1 MMQLYDLRVVEAA
14 GGFCRTGRPHFS
26 WKLRSGKKDTKQVS
40 FELCV
45 FRGGEKVSS
54 ARGEGECAYVLA
66 EGEALLPRTSYEV
79 RVTAE
84 GNHGERAEETLVF
97 ETDKLF
103 EPFAAKMIAP
113 KEVPAPVYALKGKF
127 TAKKPVKAAR
137 LYATALGL
145 YECYFGG
152 VKAGD
157 SYFAPF
163 WTSYSHTLEYQTYVV
178 TSLVK
183 EGENDFSMLIG
194 KGWYAGA
201 LGFMK
206 QRGIYGDRTAGM
218 AEVRLLYE
226 DGTEDVFAT
235 DESFTAVSTY
245 IADSEFYFG
254 ETQDFTKEEKTSAVE
269 AVSFPAK
276 VVGQINEPVRCT
288 EVLKPV
294 SAFHTPKGEY
304 VLDFGQNF
312 TGFVSL
318 EVEGERGETITLRHA
333 EVLDKEGNFYT
344 ENLREATSED
354 HFTLAGGKQVLT
366 PHFTFHGFRYLQ
378 IVGKEL
384 LSEAVTGLVLHSDM
398 RRTGTFECSD
408 PRVNRLWQNIVWGQ
422 RSNFVD
428 VPTDCPQRD
437 ERLGWTGDANV
448 FFRTAAFNYDVSSFF
463 DKWLSDLASEQG
475 EDGNVGHVIPNILG
489 PQAGASLWSDCATM
503 IPWSEYL
510 VYGDKDVLRS
520 HFPAMKKW
528 ADYICNSC
536 GENGLWQDGFQYGD
550 WLALDGSNPAT
561 RTGSTDKYLVA
572 NVFYYVTTRIVA
584 KAAEVLGEEALAKQ
598 YASRAEAVKKAF
610 QTEYFTATGRLVSET
625 QTACVLTLYFG
636 LVPEGMK
643 ERVIRT
649 LRANLAEHK
658 NHLVTGF
665 AGTPYLLFALSENG
679 MHDLAEKLLFHE
691 DFPSWLYAVKM
702 GATTIWER
710 WDGILPDGSLHEPS
724 MNSFNHYSYGSV
736 GDWLYRVVAGIRE
749 TSPGYRTLKLA
760 PTLTKGLESVRA
772 QFESVYGTVVS
783 GYECKEG
790 KLRVFVTVPANC
802 TAEVVI
808 PEHETVT
815 VGSGSYEWEYETKTD
830 LKLLRYTMET
840 TFGAIADMP
849 EGRAILNELSP
860 GILDGPMI
868 AFAHDMTLSEVCAF
882 SGEQGTALFT
892 AVLNKLNALPVM
904 NK

>member
-1 MMQLYDLRVVEAA
+1 MKIFDLRVMEAA
-14 GGFCRTGRPHFS
+14 GGFCRSERPHFS
-26 WKLRSGKKDTKQVS
+26 WKLRSEKKDTKQVA

-45 FRGGEKVSS
+45 FRGGEKVST
-54 ARGEGECAYVLA
+54 AKGEGECAYVLA
-66 EGEALLPRTSYEV
+66 EGKPLAPRTRYEV
-79 RVTAE
+79 RVVTVD
-84 GNHGERAEETLVF
+84 NHGERAEASLFF
-97 ETDKLF
+97 ETDKLS
-103 EPFAAKMIAP
+103 EPFAAMMIAP
-113 KEVPAPVYALKGKF
+113 KKAPAPVFALKGKF
-127 TAKKPVKAAR
+127 AAKKPVRAAR

-163 WTSYSHTLEYQTYVV
+163 WTSYSHTLEYQTYDV

-183 EGENDFSMLIG
+183 EGENDFAMLIG

-201 LGFMK
+201 LGFMA
-206 QRGIYGDRTAGM
+206 QTGFYGDRIAGM
-218 AEVRLLYE
+218 AEVRLVYE
-226 DGTEDVFAT
+226 DGSEEVFCT
-235 DESFTAVSTY
+235 DESFTAVSTC

-254 ETQDFTKEEKTSAVE
+254 ETQDFTKEETSSPVE
-269 AVSFPAK
+269 VISFPAK

-294 SAFHTPKGEY
+294 ASFYTPKGEY

-344 ENLREATSED
+344 ENLRAATSED
-354 HFTLAGGKQVLT
+354 RFTLAGGKQVLT

-378 IVGKEL
+378 IVGREL
-384 LSEAVTGLVLHSDM
+384 PKEAVTGLVLHSDM
-398 RRTGTFECSD
+398 RRTGKFECSD

-503 IPWSEYL
+503 IPWNEYL
-510 VYGDKDVLRS
+510 VYGDKDALRS
-520 HFPAMKKW
+520 HFSAMKKW
-528 ADYICNSC
+528 ADYIFNRC

-550 WLALDGSNPAT
+550 WLALDGSNPAA
-561 RTGSTDKYLVA
+561 RMGSTDKYLVA
-572 NVFYYVTTRIVA
+572 NVFYFVSTNIVA
-584 KAAEVLGEEALAKQ
+584 KVAKILGEDALADE
-598 YASRAEAVKKAF
+598 YTVRAEAIKSAF

-636 LVPEGMK
+636 LVPEERK
-643 ERVIRT
+643 ERVIQT
-649 LRANLAEHK
+649 LKTNFAEHK

-710 WDGILPDGSLHEPS
+710 WDGLLPDGSPHEPS

-749 TSPGYRTLKLA
+749 TSPGYRTIKLA
-760 PTLTKGLESVRA
+760 PTLTKGLESVCA
-772 QFESVYGTVVS
+772 EFQSVYGTVVS
-783 GYECKEG
+783 GYECKDG

-808 PEHETVT
+808 PEHETVS
-815 VGSGSYEWEYETKTD
+815 VGSGSYEWEYETNTD
-830 LKLLRYTMET
+830 LKVLRYTMET
-840 TFGAIADMP
+840 TFGSIADMP
-849 EGRAILNELSP
+849 EGRAILNEVSP
-860 GILDGPMI
+860 GILEGPMI
-868 AFAHDMTLSEVCAF
+868 GFAHDMTLAEVCSY
-882 SGEQGTALFT
+882 SGEEGTALFT

>member
-1 MMQLYDLRVVEAA
+1 MQLYDLRVVEAA
-14 GGFCRTGRPHFS
+14 GGFCRTERPLFS
-26 WKLRSGKKDTKQVS
+26 WKLRSDKKDTKQVS

-45 FRGGEKVSS
+45 LKNGKKVSS

-66 EGEALLPRTSYEV
+66 EGEALLPRTRYEV
-79 RVTAE
+79 RVAAE
-84 GNHGERAEETLVF
+84 DNHGERAEEALVF
-97 ETDKLF
+97 ETDKLS

-113 KEVPAPVYALKGKF
+113 KQAPAPVYALKGKF
-127 TAKKPVKAAR
+127 TAKKSVKSAR

-152 VKAGD
+152 KKAGD
-157 SYFAPF
+157 CYFAPF
-163 WTSYSHTLEYQTYVV
+163 WTSYSHTLEYQTYDV
-178 TSLVK
+178 TSLIK
-183 EGENDFSMLIG
+183 EGENDFSMLVG

-206 QRGIYGDRTAGM
+206 QRGIYGDKTAGM

-245 IADSEFYFG
+245 ITDSEFYFG
-254 ETQDFTKEEKTSAVE
+254 ERQDFTQEEKTSPVE

-288 EVLKPV
+288 EVLKPA

-318 EVEGERGETITLRHA
+318 EVDGKRGETITLRHA

-354 HFTLAGGKQVLT
+354 TFILAGGKQVLT

-384 LSEAVTGLVLHSDM
+384 PKEAVSGLVLHSDV

-408 PRVNRLWQNIVWGQ
+408 SRVNRLWQNIVWGQ

-463 DKWLSDLASEQG
+463 DKWLIDLASEQG

-489 PQAGASLWSDCATM
+489 QQAGASLWSDCATM
-503 IPWSEYL
+503 IPWNEYL
-510 VYGDKDVLRS
+510 VYGDKDALRS

-528 ADYICNSC
+528 ADYIYDSC

-572 NVFYYVTTRIVA
+572 NVFYYVSTGIVA
-584 KAAEVLGEEALAKQ
+584 NAAKVLGEEALAKQ
-598 YASRAEAVKKAF
+598 YAARAEAIKKAF

-643 ERVIRT
+643 ERVIKT

-802 TAEVVI
+802 TARVVI

-815 VGSGSYEWEYETKTD
+815 VGSGSYEWEFKTDTD

>member
-1 MMQLYDLRVVEAA
+1 MNLSDFRVVEAA
-14 GGFCRTGRPHFS
+14 SGFCRVEKPHFS
-26 WKLRSGKKDTKQVS
+26 WKLRSDERDTKQIK
-40 FELCV
+40 FELV
-45 FRGGEKVSS
+45 ILKDGKTI
-54 ARGEGECAYVLA
+54 ARAAGEGESVYVLP
-66 EGEALLPRTSYEV
+66 EGEALAPRTQYEARLTV
-79 RVTAE
+79 E
-84 GNHGERAEETLVF
+84 DNHGCRAGETLIF
-97 ETDKLF
+97 ETDKLS

-113 KEVPAPVYALKGKF
+113 TEAPAPVYALKGKF
-127 TAKKPVKAAR
+127 TAQKPVRSAR

-152 VKAGD
+152 KKAGD

-163 WTSYSHTLEYQTYVV
+163 WTSYSHTLEYQTYDV
-178 TSLVK
+178 TSLIQ
-183 EGENDFSMLIG
+183 EGENDFEMLIG

-206 QRGIYGDRTAGM
+206 QRGIYGGRTSGM
-218 AEVRLLYE
+218 AEIRLYYE
-226 DGTEDVFAT
+226 DGTGDVFGT
-235 DESFTAVSTY
+235 DESFTTVSTY

-254 ETQDFTKEEKTSAVE
+254 ETQDFTKEEKSSPVE
-269 AVSFPAK
+269 VISFSAK

-288 EVLKPV
+288 QVLKPI
-294 SAFHTPKGEY
+294 SCFHTPKGEY

-354 HFTLAGGKQVLT
+354 TFILAGGKQVLT

-384 LSEAVTGLVLHSDM
+384 PKEDVTGLVLHSDM
-398 RRTGTFECSD
+398 KQTGKFECSD
-408 PRVNRLWQNIVWGQ
+408 PRVERLWQNIVWGQ

-463 DKWLSDLASEQG
+463 NKWLLDLASEQRA
-475 EDGNVGHVIPNILG
+475 DGSVPHVIPDILSG
-489 PQAGASLWSDCATM
+489 NDGAALWSDCATM
-503 IPWSEYL
+503 IPWNEYL
-510 VYGDKDVLRS
+510 VYGDQDALRVQ
-520 HFPAMKKW
+520 FPAMKKW
-528 ADYICNSC
+528 VDFVHSRCS
-536 GENGLWQDGFQYGD
+536 ENGLWQTGYQYGD

-561 RTGSTDKYLVA
+561 RTGSTDKHLVA
-572 NVFYYVTTRIVA
+572 NVFYYVSTDIVA

-598 YASRAEAVKKAF
+598 YAARADAIKAAF

-636 LVPEGMK
+636 LVPDEMRA
-643 ERVIRT
+643 RVIGT
-649 LRANLAEHK
+649 LKTNLSEHN

-679 MHDLAEKLLFHE
+679 IHDLAEKLLFHE

-783 GYECKEG
+783 GYECREG

-802 TAEVVI
+802 TAQVVI

-830 LKLLRYTMET
+830 LKLQRYTMET
-840 TFGAIADMP
+840 RFGSILDMP

-860 GILDGPMI
+860 GMLDGPMVEL
-868 AFAHDMTLSEVCAF
+868 ARDMTLAEMCAYA
-882 SGEQGTALFT
+882 GEQGTALFT

-904 NK
+904 KK

>member
-1 MMQLYDLRVVEAA
+1 MRLCA
-14 GGFCRTGRPHFS
+14 CRRGSALAPH
-26 WKLRSGKKDTKQVS
+26 R
-40 FELCV
+40 
-45 FRGGEKVSS
+45 
-54 ARGEGECAYVLA
+54 
-66 EGEALLPRTSYEV
+66 YEV

-163 WTSYSHTLEYQTYVV
+163 WTSYSHTLEYQTYDV

-318 EVEGERGETITLRHA
+318 EVEGERGEIITLRHA

-354 HFTLAGGKQVLT
+354 TFILAGGKEVLT

-503 IPWSEYL
+503 IPWNEYL

>member
-1 MMQLYDLRVVEAA
+1 MQLYDLRVVEAA

-54 ARGEGECAYVLA
+54 AGGNGECAYVLA
-66 EGEALLPRTSYEV
+66 EGEALLPRTRYEV

-84 GNHGERAEETLVF
+84 DNHGERAEEALVF
-97 ETDKLF
+97 ETDKLS

-113 KEVPAPVYALKGKF
+113 KQAPAPVYALKAKF
-127 TAKKPVKAAR
+127 TAKKPVKSAR

-152 VKAGD
+152 VKAGY

-163 WTSYSHTLEYQTYVV
+163 WTSYPHTLEYQTYDV
-178 TSLVK
+178 TSLIK

-254 ETQDFTKEEKTSAVE
+254 ETQDFTQEEKTSPVE
-269 AVSFPAK
+269 AVIFPAK

-318 EVEGERGETITLRHA
+318 EVDGKRGETITLRHA

-354 HFTLAGGKQVLT
+354 TFILAGGKQVLT

-384 LSEAVTGLVLHSDM
+384 PLEAVTGLVLHSDM

-408 PRVNRLWQNIVWGQ
+408 PRVERLWQNIVWGQ

-463 DKWLSDLASEQG
+463 NKWLIDLASEQRA
-475 EDGNVGHVIPNILG
+475 DGSVPHVIPDILNNND
-489 PQAGASLWSDCATM
+489 GAALWSDCAAM
-503 IPWSEYL
+503 IPWNEYL
-510 VYGDKDVLRS
+510 VYGDKAALRAQ
-520 HFPAMKKW
+520 FPAMKKW
-528 ADYICNSC
+528 VDFVYSRCS
-536 GENGLWQDGFQYGD
+536 ENGLWQTGFQYGD

-561 RTGSTDKYLVA
+561 RTGSTDKHLVA
-572 NVFYYVTTRIVA
+572 NVFYYVSTGIVA

-598 YASRAEAVKKAF
+598 YAARADAVKKAF

-636 LVPEGMK
+636 LVPEGK
-643 ERVIRT
+643 RARVIET
-649 LRANLAEHK
+649 LRTNLSEHN

-691 DFPSWLYAVKM
+691 DFPSWLYAVRM

-760 PTLTKGLESVRA
+760 PTLTRGLEYVRA
-772 QFESVYGTVVS
+772 EFESVFGTVVS
-783 GYECKEG
+783 GYECREG
-790 KLRVFVTVPANC
+790 KLRVFVTVLANC
-802 TAEVVI
+802 TAEVVL
-808 PEHETVT
+808 PEHESVT

-840 TFGAIADMP
+840 SFGSILDMP

-860 GILDGPMI
+860 GMLDGPMVEL
-868 AFAHDMTLSEVCAF
+868 ARDMTLAEMCAYA
-882 SGEQGTALFT
+882 GEQGTALFT

>member
-1 MMQLYDLRVVEAA
+1 MQLFDLRVVEAA
-14 GGFCRTGRPHFS
+14 GGFCRTERPHFS
-26 WKLRSGKKDTKQVS
+26 WKLRSEKKDTKQAA
-40 FELCV
+40 FELYV
-45 FRGGEKVSS
+45 LKDGKKVSS
-54 ARGEGECAYVLA
+54 AKGEGECAYILA
-66 EGEALLPRTSYEV
+66 EGEALLPRTRYEV
-79 RVTAE
+79 HVTAE
-84 GNHGERAEETLVF
+84 DNHGERAEASLVF
-97 ETDKLF
+97 ETDKLS

-113 KEVPAPVYALKGKF
+113 KAAPAPVYALKGKF
-127 TAKKPVKAAR
+127 TAKKPVRSAR

-152 VKAGD
+152 KKAGD
-157 SYFAPF
+157 CYFAPF
-163 WTSYSHTLEYQTYVV
+163 WTSYAHTLEYQTYDV
-178 TSLVK
+178 TSLIQ
-183 EGENDFSMLIG
+183 EGENDFSMLVG

-218 AEVRLLYE
+218 AEVRLTYE

-254 ETQDFTKEEKTSAVE
+254 ETQDFTKEEKTSPVE
-269 AVSFPAK
+269 VISFSAK

-288 EVLKPV
+288 QVLKPV

-318 EVEGERGETITLRHA
+318 EVEGERGEIITLRHA

-354 HFTLAGGKQVLT
+354 TFILAGGKQVLT

-384 LSEAVTGLVLHSDM
+384 PKEAVTGLVLHSDM
-398 RRTGTFECSD
+398 RRTGKFECSD
-408 PRVNRLWQNIVWGQ
+408 PRVERLWQNIVWGQ

-463 DKWLSDLASEQG
+463 KKWLIDLASEQRA
-475 EDGNVGHVIPNILG
+475 DGSVPHVIPDILNG
-489 PQAGASLWSDCATM
+489 NDGAALWSDCATM
-503 IPWSEYL
+503 IPWNEYL
-510 VYGDKDVLRS
+510 VYGDKDALRAQ
-520 HFPAMKKW
+520 FPAMKKW
-528 ADYICNSC
+528 VDFVYSRCS
-536 GENGLWQDGFQYGD
+536 ENGLWQTGYQYGD

-561 RTGSTDKYLVA
+561 RTGSTDKHLVA
-572 NVFYYVTTRIVA
+572 NVFYYVSTGIVA
-584 KAAEVLGEEALAKQ
+584 KAAEVLGEEALAKE
-598 YASRAEAVKKAF
+598 YAARADAVKAAF

-636 LVPEGMK
+636 LVPETMR
-643 ERVIRT
+643 ERVIET
-649 LRANLAEHK
+649 LRTNLSEHN

-736 GDWLYRVVAGIRE
+736 GDWLYRVVAGICE

-772 QFESVYGTVVS
+772 EFESVYGTIVS
-783 GYECKEG
+783 GYECKDG

-802 TAEVVI
+802 TAQVVI
-808 PEHETVT
+808 PERETVT
-815 VGSGSYEWEYETKTD
+815 VGSGSYEWEFKTKTD
-830 LKLLRYTMET
+830 LKLQRYTMET
-840 TFGAIADMP
+840 RFGSILDMP

-860 GILDGPMI
+860 GMLDGPMVEL
-868 AFAHDMTLSEVCAF
+868 ARDMTLAEMCAYA
-882 SGEQGTALFT
+882 GEQGTALFT

-904 NK
+904 NR